1 MQFSARGI
9 PFVVNTWMVRHI
21 TVEDYAVTTLRF
33 YHFIFCLCYFY
44 FYIFFCNC
52 LSSDFM
58 GIQFFP
64 YGKIVEI
71 VVGCHLCLMKSLAK
85 VLYFFC
91 NCLSFDFLGI
101 QFFPYGKIVEIVVGC
116 HICLMKSLAK
126 VLLLLD
132 FSIFL
137 EGLIFNKQMFQIEI
151 CTGNLSNFLNQM
163 F

>member
-85 VLYFFC
+85 V
-91 NCLSFDFLGI
+91 
-101 QFFPYGKIVEIVVGC
+101 
-116 HICLMKSLAK
+116 
-126 VLLLLD
+126 
-132 FSIFL
+132 
-137 EGLIFNKQMFQIEI
+137 
-151 CTGNLSNFLNQM
+151 
-163 F
+163 